1 MSINA
6 LTELLREHIG
16 LNPESIGH
24 EAIEQSIKRRMK
36 LSGIDCP
43 VNYFIKVTDDPLE
56 LSSLVDEI
64 TVGETWFFREF
75 PAFSVLQK
83 QALNRRCNGYSQFRV
98 ASMPC
103 SSGEEVYSITMA
115 LLDLGFQEN
124 QLKVDGYDIN
134 REVVSKARKG
144 EYASI
149 SFRSAMP
156 DFSKHYLKKH
166 GDGFF
171 VKPSV
176 KQSVSFQQANLLELA
191 DHVEPGSYDVIFC
204 RNFLIYLDE
213 PSRRKMVNVLRHSL
227 TEDGVL
233 IVSRCEAHCIG
244 RMGFQ
249 VLDQDKSFA
258 FSNTNKNKNT
268 NKDALKCDS
277 PSPEKSLPKA
287 LSHTLSAEK
296 SRKQGLNHSVMN
308 PQNQVTTSQKKA
320 IFACASRQKS
330 TLAFQSLSDELLQPV
345 ADKDNASEWL
355 IKDCKERLY
364 AIEILLNS
372 GKLEQAISACR
383 QLMRQHPESV
393 DVQFMMGVISEQKG
407 ECALAYRYFRKVL
420 YLQPEHHEALLHSA
434 MVCEQ
439 QGEIVKAENLRA
451 RLNRLIN

>member
-1 MSINA
+1 MSIKA

-36 LSGIDCP
+36 LSGIDSP

-83 QALNRRCNGYSQFRV
+83 QALNRRSNGYSQFRV

-103 SSGEEVYSITMA
+103 SSGEEVYSIAMA
-115 LLDLGFQEN
+115 LLDIGFQEN

-134 REVVSKARKG
+134 REVVNKAHKA
-144 EYASI
+144 EYSSI

-156 DFSKHYLKKH
+156 DFSKRYLEKH
-166 GDGFF
+166 GDGFGI
-171 VKPSV
+171 KQSV

-191 DHVEPGSYDVIFC
+191 DHVEPCSYDVIFC

-213 PSRRKMVNVLRHSL
+213 SSRRKMVEVLRHSL

-233 IVSRCEAHCIG
+233 IVSRCEAHCIAQL
-244 RMGFQ
+244 GFQ
-249 VLDQDKSFA
+249 VLAQDKRFA
-258 FSNTNKNKNT
+258 FSNTNK
-268 NKDALKCDS
+268 DVLMCDS
-277 PSPEKSLPKA
+277 SSPKKSLPRA
-287 LSHTLSAEK
+287 VSNTLSAEK
-296 SRKQGLNHSVMN
+296 ARKQDLNPSVVN
-308 PQNQVTTSQKKA
+308 TQSKAATPQKKA
-320 IFACASRQKS
+320 LFSCGSRQKS
-330 TLAFQSLSDELLQPV
+330 TLAFQPLSDERV
-345 ADKDNASEWL
+345 VDKDNVSEWL
-355 IKDCKERLY
+355 ANDCKKRLY
-364 AIEILLNS
+364 AIEILVNS
-372 GKLEQAISACR
+372 GKFEQAMNGCR
-383 QLMRQHPESV
+383 QLMRQHPECV
-393 DVQFMMGVISEQKG
+393 DAQFMMGLISEQKG
-407 ECALAYRYFRKVL
+407 ERALAFQYFRKVL

-439 QGEIVKAENLRA
+439 QGEIAKAENLRM